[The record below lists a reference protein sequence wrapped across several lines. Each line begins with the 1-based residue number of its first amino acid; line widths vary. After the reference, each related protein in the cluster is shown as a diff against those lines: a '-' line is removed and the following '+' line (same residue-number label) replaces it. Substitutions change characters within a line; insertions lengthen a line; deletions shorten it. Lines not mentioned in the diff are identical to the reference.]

1 MKLLAMFAFAL
12 GLVGCAAVDVA
23 PVGATPAQLSPVCE
37 QAAGLAQLMKE
48 VLSAELGGAAVVSE
62 VVACHAQTSG
72 RGHAIIRLTADR
84 TEVNFVVV
92 FTKERGE
99 WTTQG
104 GPFLMTDGK
113 EYFLNLA
120 ALPEEGRKNYD
131 L

>member
-1 MKLLAMFAFAL
+1 MKLLAMFAFVL
-12 GLVGCAAVDVA
+12 GLVGCVTADLVPVAAA
-23 PVGATPAQLSPVCE
+23 PAQLSPVCE
-37 QAAGLAQLMKE
+37 QAAGLAQLMKDT
-48 VLSAELGGAAVVSE
+48 LSAELGGAAVVSE
-62 VVACHAQTSG
+62 VVACHAQTNE
-72 RGHAIIRLTADR
+72 RGHATIRLTVDR

-99 WTTQG
+99 WATQG